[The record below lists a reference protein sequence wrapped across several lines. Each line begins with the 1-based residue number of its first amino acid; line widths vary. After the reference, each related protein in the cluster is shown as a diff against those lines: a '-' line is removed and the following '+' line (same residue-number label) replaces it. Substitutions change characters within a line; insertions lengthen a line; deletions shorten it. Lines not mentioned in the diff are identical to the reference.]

1 MLSPTAPA
9 TAVAQLTR
17 CPLGPAQKW
26 RQLPTA
32 NTGRE
37 KADEKRGGKKMKKR
51 ERGGKK
57 KEEKGEEKE
66 KKGKREKEE
75 DCYTNRLGLGND
87 IK

>member
-1 MLSPTAPA
+1 
-9 TAVAQLTR
+9 
-17 CPLGPAQKW
+17 
-26 RQLPTA
+26 
-32 NTGRE
+32 
-37 KADEKRGGKKMKKR
+37 MKKR